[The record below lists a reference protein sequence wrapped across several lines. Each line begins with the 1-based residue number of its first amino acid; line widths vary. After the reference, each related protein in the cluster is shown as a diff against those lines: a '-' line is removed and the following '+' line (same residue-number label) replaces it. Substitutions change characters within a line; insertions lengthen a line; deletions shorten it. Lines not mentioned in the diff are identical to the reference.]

1 MHRLNCSE
9 VWGGIKNTDLDTCS
23 AGMTVSLFS
32 SACQGGKGGDV
43 YYFAVCGQDMLTRL
57 VLADVVGHGQQVS
70 QVSQWVYD
78 QLAARM
84 DDPDQPA
91 LLSDLNNRIADRGFG
106 AMTTAVVLSYSL
118 ENRHVYFCYAGHPA
132 MLSRNGGAGWHEM
145 TLPAG
150 QRHTNLPLGVEA
162 GMAYDM
168 GETAFGQGDRLF
180 LFSDGLLEA
189 PNESGDQFGPARLRE
204 ALAEVDDGEP
214 MALKN
219 HVLSKLRQWTNGHLD
234 HDDVTMIAIQL
245 Q

>member
-9 VWGGIKNTDLDTCS
+9 VWGGIKNTDLDACS

-32 SACQGGKGGDV
+32 SACEGGKGGDV
-43 YYFAVCGQDMLTRL
+43 YYFTVCGQDMLTRL

-70 QVSQWVYD
+70 QISQWVYD
-78 QLAARM
+78 QLADRM

-91 LLSDLNNRIADRGFG
+91 LLSDLNNLVVDRGFG
-106 AMTTAVVLSYSL
+106 AMTTAVVLSYYL
-118 ENRHVYFCYAGHPA
+118 ENRHVYYCYAGHPA

-150 QRHTNLPLGVEA
+150 TRPTNLPLGVEA

-168 GETAFGQGDRLF
+168 GDAAFAKGDRLF
-180 LFSDGLLEA
+180 LFSDGLVEA
-189 PNESGDQFGPARLRE
+189 PNESGDHFGPARLRN
-204 ALAEVDDGEP
+204 ALAEAGDAEP

-219 HVLSKLRQWTNGHLD
+219 QVLSRLRQWTNGLLD
-234 HDDVTMIAIQL
+234 HDDVTLIAIQL